1 MPFLGHGSEL
11 QRRFHGSLNHAVTVG
26 FITMMIIGYASKM
39 IPTFKGIDMHSVKLS
54 NMTFIL
60 LNIGCFFRVFSQIL
74 VGINEKPLFYAVMG
88 TSGWIELTALS
99 IFGYN
104 LWKTMNTTQETKSS
118 VTQKITVVT
127 KDTKVFDIVDQ
138 YPETLQVFLDFGF
151 SQMANPVM
159 RNTMGRVASIEMA
172 TKMHNVDMDKFLKA
186 LNDKIV
192 SKK

>member
-1 MPFLGHGSEL
+1 
-11 QRRFHGSLNHAVTVG
+11 
-26 FITMMIIGYASKM
+26 
-39 IPTFKGIDMHSVKLS
+39 
-54 NMTFIL
+54 
-60 LNIGCFFRVFSQIL
+60 
-74 VGINEKPLFYAVMG
+74 
-88 TSGWIELTALS
+88 
-99 IFGYN
+99 
-104 LWKTMNTTQETKSS
+104 MNTTQETKSP

-192 SKK
+192 SKKWKFFKYLLNVISVASATRSLILHKRSHWNLSHSDPLPVYMKL